1 MGAFTREQGEI
12 LHGMVQANLGLIGN
26 LYEVVDSA
34 LKHSA
39 ALRKLL
45 LAKGMIT
52 EEELGQAIKEKE
64 ALGTLVSVIRP
75 ELEALRDE
83 FARLLRGE
91 GEDQS
96 NQRQGE

>member
-12 LHGMVQANLGLIGN
+12 LHGMAHVNLSCIGN
-26 LYEVVDSA
+26 LYELVDIA
-34 LKHSA
+34 LKHMGA
-39 ALRKLL
+39 FQKLL

-52 EEELGQAIKEKE
+52 KEELGQAIKEQE
-64 ALGTLVSVIRP
+64 ARGKIEMSP
-75 ELEALRDE
+75 ELKAFRDE